1 MKKEIKRVFFSF
13 YFILIAFFGGFFLHN
28 KITVTEITKPP
39 ILNSVAQTDFGT
51 IKVKQTKP
59 KTEPLNNQ
67 TIVPVQNAKTSSI
80 STLYIPNQKNTINQ
94 GLAVN
99 KNNKNNSGQNYN
111 LSSLTKSRQ
120 SRAS

>member
-80 STLYIPNQKNTINQ
+80 SPLYIPNQKNTTNQ
-94 GLAVN
+94 GLTIG
-99 KNNKNNSGQNYN
+99 KNNEITLEQNYN
-111 LSSLTKSRQ
+111 FFNLTNSRQ
-120 SRAS
+120 SHAS

>member
-80 STLYIPNQKNTINQ
+80 STLYIPNQKNTTNQ
-94 GLAVN
+94 GLTIG
-99 KNNKNNSGQNYN
+99 KNNENTLEQNYN
-111 LSSLTKSRQ
+111 FFNLTNSRQ

>member
-51 IKVKQTKP
+51 ITVKQTKP
-59 KTEPLNNQ
+59 KAVSLNNQ
-67 TIVPVQNAKTSSI
+67 MIMPVQNNKTSST
-80 STLYIPNQKNTINQ
+80 SPLYIPNQKNTTNQ
-94 GLAVN
+94 GLTIG
-99 KNNKNNSGQNYN
+99 KNNENTLEQNYN
-111 LSSLTKSRQ
+111 FFNLTNSRQ
-120 SRAS
+120 SHAS